1 MTALHQNKLPQIIIR
16 SGPIMRRFQSVAG
29 AKMSCNGN
37 IGQYTTE
44 KSMPPRKQTNK
55 GKIVICKN
63 FIKNQM
69 SRYCKEKVTIWS
81 VTFLC
86 TH

>member
-1 MTALHQNKLPQIIIR
+1 
-16 SGPIMRRFQSVAG
+16 MRRFQSVAG
-29 AKMSCNGN
+29 AKMSCSGN
-37 IGQYTTE
+37 IGQYTNE

-63 FIKNQM
+63 FIKNQI